1 MRSLVLWQQLCLP
14 QGEQNSNN
22 DGDQDSNDGG
32 DQNSNDGGDQ
42 DQLKLNTWYFFTIE
56 MPSLEQLYRDYH
68 LRLQV

>member
-14 QGEQNSNN
+14 QGE
-22 DGDQDSNDGG
+22 
-32 DQNSNDGGDQ
+32 QNSNDGGDQ